1 VVDDFDEVGK
11 LESGFMSMDTLEE
24 VDIGDGTCLRV
35 IYLKANLPKAMKEE
49 LCRLLKGFVDYF
61 AWDYTEMPGL
71 GRDLVE
77 HQLPIKLGFRP
88 YKQLARSFSLEIVA
102 KVKEE
107 VDRLL
112 QAEFIRP
119 CRYAEWVSNM
129 VPVEKKNTDKIRICI
144 DFHNLN
150 RATQKDEYT
159 MPVTDVLINSSSGSK
174 VINFL
179 DGNVGY
185 NQIFMAPEDISKTV
199 FRCLGFLG
207 LFEWV
212 VMTFGLK
219 NVGVTYQQAM
229 NLIFHNL
236 LGRMMEMYIEDNV
249 IKSLGFEEHLD
260 NL

>member
-1 VVDDFDEVGK
+1 
-11 LESGFMSMDTLEE
+11 
-24 VDIGDGTCLRV
+24 
-35 IYLKANLPKAMKEE
+35 
-49 LCRLLKGFVDYF
+49 
-61 AWDYTEMPGL
+61 
-71 GRDLVE
+71 
-77 HQLPIKLGFRP
+77 
-88 YKQLARSFSLEIVA
+88 
-102 KVKEE
+102 
-107 VDRLL
+107 
-112 QAEFIRP
+112 
-119 CRYAEWVSNM
+119 
-129 VPVEKKNTDKIRICI
+129 VPVEKKNTGKIRICI